1 MPGTGGAGGAY
12 RCEPRA
18 LSILTP
24 VALRRIA
31 LGALAGL
38 AVLITLRYWWL
49 TTPPVNPIV
58 PFLVML
64 IPLLLPT
71 PGLLRAH
78 RYTYKWTGFVA
89 LLYFV
94 FGVDS
99 IAAGGVSR
107 VLGLFEV
114 AASLGLFLACIAY
127 VRSTRP

>member
-1 MPGTGGAGGAY
+1 MPRPG
-12 RCEPRA
+12 RA
-18 LSILTP
+18 RRANSRESGSLNVFTAAS
-24 VALRRIA
+24 LRLIA
-31 LGALAGL
+31 LGALVGL

-49 TTPPVNPIV
+49 TTAPLNPIV
-58 PFLVML
+58 PFLIML
-64 IPLLLPT
+64 MPMLLPA

-107 VLGLFEV
+107 RITGQDLPLDPGRWT
-114 AASLGLFLACIAY
+114 AWTSL
-127 VRSTRP
+127 V